1 MTHYAK
7 SSVIDASV
15 FYPEYGLFN
24 NNTTQRQQLEYNSQS
39 CHSDNGFGKE
49 NTLDY
54 LKVKVRNALI
64 SYTYSRMLDQYDEQG
79 KKICTACKQDTRYA
93 EMTVSPGDIKSTAY
107 LDAGLEYQARQRIL
121 SKLGDSDLTVGTTLG
136 EGPET
141 FSYIKD
147 KISSLNNILTDMKDR
162 HRRLQLMKKIP
173 MWKPFSSLRLA
184 GYWLEYRFAIMPL
197 IGEIESYWNIAQDA
211 YSTGNYNQRDNDVK
225 KFLGFTL
232 KAHSKKTIDI
242 DWVKPVRFEA
252 FGYDAQNSQTTTR
265 QITYVTKGYISDPR
279 VWALRQVGLYSP
291 ASIAWDLVPLSF
303 FVDYFVPI
311 GNMIEAASATDG
323 YTFSE
328 SSKTITVIDRV
339 ETKIVGK
346 SGHTYK
352 GSTGSGSALRTRR
365 EKTRRII
372 ASNVFSPKITDLI
385 NGAKLDL
392 NLGQVL
398 DTLALTR
405 SIVFGKYK

>member
-1 MTHYAK
+1 MTSYAK
-7 SSVIDASV
+7 SAATDTTVS
-15 FYPEYGLFN
+15 YPGYGLFN
-24 NNTTQRQQLEYNSQS
+24 TNTTQRQQLEYNSQS
-39 CHSDNGFGKE
+39 CYSDNGFGRE
-49 NTLDY
+49 NKLDY

-64 SYTYSRMLDQYDEQG
+64 GYSYSRMLDQYDEKG
-79 KKICTACKQDTRYA
+79 VKICSACKQDSRYA
-93 EMTVSPGDIKSTAY
+93 EIMVSPGQIKDTAY

-147 KISSLNNILTDMKDR
+147 KISSLNSILTDMKER

-173 MWKPFSSLRLA
+173 LWKPFSSLRLA
-184 GYWLEYRFAIMPL
+184 GLWLEYRFAIMPL
-197 IGEIESYWNIAQDA
+197 IGEIESYWNVAQDA
-211 YSTGNYNQRDNDVK
+211 YSTGNYSQRDNDVK

-232 KAHSKKTIDI
+232 KAHSKKTVDI
-242 DWVKPVRFEA
+242 TWVTPVRFEA
-252 FGYDAQNSQTTTR
+252 YGYDTQNTQSTTR
-265 QITYVTKGYISDPR
+265 QISYVTKGYISDPR

-328 SSKTITVIDRV
+328 TSKTVTIVDRV
-339 ETKIVGK
+339 ETKIIGK

-372 ASNVFSPKITDLI
+372 TPNVFSPKLTDLI